1 MSKDCQIFVET
12 LYGMPM
18 DHKADQPF
26 VRIGELSRRVG
37 VSEHLLRAWEL
48 RYGLMSP
55 ARSEGGYRL
64 YTLEDESRVKRM
76 LDYLSQGLAAAQA
89 AHAARVEFERGGSSS
104 AGVEKID
111 LGAASILLKER
122 LDQLDEP
129 GAQSVLDRIFAS
141 HSVESVFREVLLPY
155 LDEMGL
161 RWESQSL
168 TVAQEHFAS
177 NILRG
182 RLAQLARGWGEGK
195 GSTALLACAP
205 GEGHEFALMISG
217 ILLHRAG
224 WAITYLGTDT
234 PMIDVIEV
242 TTQTR
247 PKLVLMSSTVPDR
260 FAEVIPQLRHISSLT
275 SLVLAGKGAL
285 PSIAEQCRATIY
297 LGNAISAPEE
307 IAKVIKTR
315 N

>member
-1 MSKDCQIFVET
+1 
-12 LYGMPM
+12 M

-26 VRIGELSRRVG
+26 LRIGELSRRVG

-64 YTLEDESRVKRM
+64 YTLTDESRVNRM

-89 AHAARVEFERGGSSS
+89 AHAARVEFERASGESSS
-104 AGVEKID
+104 IGIEKID
-111 LGAASILLKER
+111 LGAACILLKER
-122 LDQLDEP
+122 LDHLDEP

-155 LDEMGL
+155 LDEMGS
-161 RWESQSL
+161 RWETQSL

-195 GSTALLACAP
+195 GPTALLACAP

-217 ILLHRAG
+217 IVLHRAG

-234 PMIDVIEV
+234 PMIDVIDV
-242 TTQTR
+242 ATQTR
-247 PKLVLMSSTVPDR
+247 PKLVLMSSTVSDR
-260 FAEVIPQLRHISSLT
+260 FSQVIPQLRHISSLT

-285 PSIAEQCRATIY
+285 TSIAEQCRATIY
-297 LGNAISAPEE
+297 LGDAVSAAEE
-307 IAKVIKTR
+307 FAKVIKTR